1 MRVYFYDIVKDETV
15 IKLKRIKAKDFQSLK
30 YIKLTNP
37 EVVTD
42 FMNRAYD
49 AKNLVEEH
57 LWLICLN
64 TKLVPNA
71 VFEVSRGTMTDAC
84 CSPASI
90 FQRVLL
96 TGASGFII
104 VHNHPSGN
112 ICPSQTD
119 NDTFNNIRKLSKMMN
134 LDFLDSIIIGDG
146 DTYSYSDEYNGW
158 ND

>member
-1 MRVYFYDIVKDETV
+1 MRVYFYDIMKDETV
-15 IKLKRIKAKDFQSLK
+15 IKLKKIKSKDFPSLK
-30 YIKLTNP
+30 YKGLINP
-37 EVVTD
+37 EVVAD
-42 FMNRAYD
+42 FMNAAYD

-71 VFEVSRGTMTDAC
+71 VFEVSNGSMTDAY

-112 ICPSQTD
+112 IYPSQTD
-119 NDTFNNIRKLSKMMN
+119 NDAFSDIRKLSKMMN
-134 LDFLDSIIIGDG
+134 LDFLDSIIVGDG
-146 DTYSYSDEYNGW
+146 KPYSYKYDCNDW